1 MRYRIKVEW
10 ENEDGSVEAT
20 ELGQVQTGACL
31 SAADVGLKLA
41 KELIA
46 RLQEILITRQLRRH
60 CETARPCPG
69 SNAPRSIK
77 DYRTRTLDTVLGR
90 WL

>member
-31 SAADVGLKLA
+31 SAADVGLKLVAA

-46 RLQEILITRQLRRH
+46 RLQEIVIMR
-60 CETARPCPG
+60 
-69 SNAPRSIK
+69 
-77 DYRTRTLDTVLGR
+77 
-90 WL
+90 